1 MIWPD
6 LVKQSMVV
14 VITILLLLVDQ
25 NSSYDPQAYKDRFR
39 VATGNPSHI
48 EKVKRNVIFIV
59 KFLKLYYCLLLANI
73 LIITTSFYPNDML
86 ENRIH
91 QMTIQI

>member
-25 NSSYDPQAYKDRFR
+25 NSSYDPQAYNDKFR
-39 VATGNPSHI
+39 VATGNPNNI
-48 EKVKRNVIFIV
+48 EKVKKKRCF
-59 KFLKLYYCLLLANI
+59 YC
-73 LIITTSFYPNDML
+73 
-86 ENRIH
+86 
-91 QMTIQI
+91 